1 MSYTVGIAA
10 PPTKFLEKL
19 RDQSLQRRLT
29 QAIRGL
35 AETPRP
41 SGCVKL
47 SGEEN
52 VYRIRVGD
60 YRIVYQIKDEQLIV
74 LVVAI
79 GHRRE
84 IYR

>member
-1 MSYTVGIAA
+1 MNYTVRIAA

-19 RDQSLQRRLT
+19 RDQSLRQRLT
-29 QAIRGL
+29 LAIRNLG
-35 AETPRP
+35 ENPRP
-41 SGCVKL
+41 TGCVKL

-52 VYRIRVGD
+52 IYRVRVSD
-60 YRIVYQIKDEQLIV
+60 YRIVYQIQDEQLFVLIV
-74 LVVAI
+74 GV

>member
-1 MSYTVGIAA
+1 MSYTVRIAA

-19 RDQSLQRRLT
+19 RDQSLQQRLT
-29 QAIRGL
+29 QAIRSLG
-35 AETPRP
+35 ENPRP

-52 VYRIRVGD
+52 LYRVRVGD
-60 YRIVYQIKDEQLIV
+60 YRIVYQIKDEQLFV
-74 LVVAI
+74 LVVAV

>member
-1 MSYTVGIAA
+1 VSYTVRIAA

-19 RDQSLQRRLT
+19 RDPSLLRRLT
-29 QAIRGL
+29 QSLRQLG
-35 AETPRP
+35 ENPRP
-41 SGCVKL
+41 TGCVKL
-47 SGEEN
+47 AGPDAL
-52 VYRIRVGD
+52 YRIRVGD
-60 YRIVYQIKDEQLIV
+60 YRIIYQIRDSELLI